1 MKTILRVTSTN
12 QVQKTMLRMLETIP
26 EKKDFLL
33 IHEPHTTSSKKDS
46 QFYDY
51 DYCKHEVTDRTWHIY
66 EDHTE
71 ADVLLS
77 KCNRQDKCIFDLY
90 DSSGKRKPSTHL

>member
-1 MKTILRVTSTN
+1 M
-12 QVQKTMLRMLETIP
+12 ETVP

-33 IHEPHTTSSKKDS
+33 IHEPFGSTKPKETRSFH
-46 QFYDY
+46 DY
-51 DYCKHEVTDRTWHIY
+51 EYCKHEVTDRTWHIY

-77 KCNRQDKCIFDLY
+77 KCNRQDKCVFDFIKNETGI
-90 DSSGKRKPSTHL
+90 D

>member
-1 MKTILRVTSTN
+1 MKTILRVTTANST
-12 QVQKTMLRMLETIP
+12 QKTIVRHMETVP

-33 IHEPHTTSSKKDS
+33 IHEP
-46 QFYDY
+46 FYPTVPKEPRSFHDY
-51 DYCKHEVTDRTWHIY
+51 EYCKHEVTDRTWHIY

-77 KCNRQDKCIFDLY
+77 KCNRQDKCIFDSIKNET
-90 DSSGKRKPSTHL
+90 DID

>member
-1 MKTILRVTSTN
+1 MKTILRVTLANST
-12 QVQKTMLRMLETIP
+12 QKTFIRNMETVP

-33 IHEPHTTSSKKDS
+33 IHEPFYPTTPKESRSL
-46 QFYDY
+46 QDY
-51 DYCKHEVTDRTWHIY
+51 EYCKHEVTDRTWHIY

-77 KCNRQDKCIFDLY
+77 KCNRQDKCIFDSIKNETEV
-90 DSSGKRKPSTHL
+90 D